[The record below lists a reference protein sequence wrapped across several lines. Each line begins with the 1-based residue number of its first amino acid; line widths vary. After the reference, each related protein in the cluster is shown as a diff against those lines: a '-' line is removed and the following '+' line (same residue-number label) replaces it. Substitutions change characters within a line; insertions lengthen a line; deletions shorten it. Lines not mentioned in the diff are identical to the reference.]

1 MANKI
6 NLNDDYIKKIK
17 FFFESHENHI
27 NNKKL
32 FKDFDIQ
39 NIHDAYEFQNKFN
52 EFQLTKYGDPVG
64 YKIGLTSKKMQ
75 NLCGVNQPN
84 YGVIFKK
91 RIINELGINK
101 ENFQNLGIE
110 SELCLKMSKN
120 IELDVKVT
128 KENIVDFIEY
138 IAPAF
143 ELIDDFNTSY
153 PINILSL
160 IAENS
165 WNKGV
170 IIGRKNKIFPT
181 NLSKINSFLYKN
193 NKILDSSY
201 GNEVLG
207 NPFNPAIW
215 LINKLKERRVF
226 IKKGTLILTGSWTKT
241 VFPKKGDSF
250 KFTIDK
256 LGSVNILVN

>member
-1 MANKI
+1 MAHKI
-6 NLNDDYIKKIK
+6 ILNDDYSKKIK
-17 FFFESHENHI
+17 LFFESHENHI

-32 FKDFDIQ
+32 FKDFNIQ

-52 EFQLTKYGDPVG
+52 EFQLTKYGYPIG

-75 NLCGVNQPN
+75 KLCGVNQPN

-91 RIINELGINK
+91 RLINNLEINN
-101 ENFQNLGIE
+101 EGFQNLGIE
-110 SELCLKMSKN
+110 SELCLKISKN

-128 KENIVDFIEY
+128 KENIIDFIEY

-170 IIGRKNKIFPT
+170 IIGKKNKIFPT
-181 NLSKINSFLYKN
+181 NLSKMNSFLFKN

-207 NPFNPAIW
+207 HPFNPAIW
-215 LINKLKERRVF
+215 LINTLKKRKVF
-226 IKKGTLILTGSWTKT
+226 IKKGTIILTGSWTKT
-241 VFPKKGDSF
+241 VFPTKGDSF

-256 LGSVNILVN
+256 LGSVNISIN